1 MSELVQLMMNQE
13 SILCYILLFF
23 SSLFVCGVI
32 ARYGHFTIDLLGR
45 RDDLRAVQASH
56 QAPVPRI
63 GGLVFFFGLVGLVPL
78 SGYLGIDH
86 TYVVQLLLAL
96 VPILVIGLAEDLGW
110 PMTPRTRLAAIAAS
124 GACMLL
130 AFGYYV
136 PRFGVPL
143 LDPLL
148 TYAPVAGALTIFMA
162 SGVVNAFN
170 LVDGLNGFCGF
181 IALSTALALTVV
193 AHQAG
198 LRDISLALTLLI
210 PMMLGFLAF
219 NYPFGKIF
227 LGDAG
232 AYMIG
237 HTLVW
242 IGIAILSLSQD
253 VSPFAI
259 LLIFF
264 WPVADTLLAI
274 YRRGVMRA
282 RVDRPDRLHFHQLV
296 MRYLEIRLLG
306 RGRRRLANPIAT
318 LCLAPLVAAPQ
329 VLGALFAFDN
339 QMAAVSTFASAVA
352 FVLAYVVGMHS
363 ARVISRRRVCASRAV
378 PSVSPEP
385 AE

>member
-1 MSELVQLMMNQE
+1 
-13 SILCYILLFF
+13 
-23 SSLFVCGVI
+23 
-32 ARYGHFTIDLLGR
+32 
-45 RDDLRAVQASH
+45 
-56 QAPVPRI
+56 
-63 GGLVFFFGLVGLVPL
+63 
-78 SGYLGIDH
+78 
-86 TYVVQLLLAL
+86 
-96 VPILVIGLAEDLGW
+96 
-110 PMTPRTRLAAIAAS
+110 
-124 GACMLL
+124 
-130 AFGYYV
+130 
-136 PRFGVPL
+136 
-143 LDPLL
+143 
-148 TYAPVAGALTIFMA
+148 MA

-181 IALSTALALTVV
+181 IALSTALALAVV

-306 RGRRRLANPIAT
+306 RGRRRLANPLAT

-363 ARVISRRRVCASRAV
+363 ARVMSRRRVCASRAV